1 MSESYIGLAPSYG
14 VFEKQVISSF
24 DKLDASSTPQTY
36 TKYALDF
43 DVVQSTQ
50 ILVSLDGIVQE
61 PDYSYSVGRDASGNM
76 QLSFADDL
84 GGGNDYAGAR
94 TVGSVT
100 LTSGSTTISTV
111 SNTGVFNIGQP
122 VGGNASIPANTFIT
136 AIPSSTTLT
145 ISNAATGSGSANQT
159 IKIGSRIFV
168 TYLGKQ
174 LLTPSANN
182 ANTYPKLDLFTGDGS
197 DTTFV
202 LSATPPSAGA
212 LMVFV
217 DGVFQREGSSNAWT
231 LSGDTLTFT
240 TAPANTAAIAVMHL
254 ATEQSFLPTVVDR
267 TVTNAK
273 ISLSNSNTNTQPTK
287 NTNFSAST
295 LTINSA
301 GTGKTYTVDDLLVYL
316 NGVCLTPTTDYTVS
330 GTTLTLVD
338 NGGSALAAPSGS
350 TIVVRYLPK

>member
-14 VFEKQVISSF
+14 VFEKQVIAGTTATSY
-24 DKLDASSTPQTY
+24 P
-36 TKYALDF
+36 LDF
-43 DVVQSTQ
+43 DVVQATQ
-50 ILVSLDGIVQE
+50 LMVSLDGIVQE

-76 QLSFADDL
+76 QLTFASAL
-84 GGGNDYAGAR
+84 TEQTAS
-94 TVGSVT
+94 SVA
-100 LTSGSTTISTV
+100 LTSGSTTISSVT
-111 SNTGVFNIGQP
+111 NTGLYNVGQP
-122 VGGNASIPANTFIT
+122 ITGNDNIPANTFIT

-145 ISNAATGSGSANQT
+145 ISNAATGGDGTANKT

-202 LSATPPSAGA
+202 LSTTPPSAGA
-212 LMVFV
+212 IMVFV

-240 TAPANTAAIAVMHL
+240 AAPANTANIAVMHL

-267 TVTNAK
+267 SVTNAK
-273 ISLSNSNTNTQPTK
+273 ISLSNSNANTSPTID
-287 NTNFSAST
+287 NNFGAAT
-295 LTINSA
+295 KTINSA

-316 NGVCLTPTTDYTVS
+316 NGVHLIPTTDYTVS
-330 GTTLTLVD
+330 GTTLTLV
-338 NGGSALAAPSGS
+338 GGAPGAGS
-350 TIVVRYLPK
+350 SLVVRYLPK

>member
-14 VFEKQVISSF
+14 VFEKQVIAGTTATS
-24 DKLDASSTPQTY
+24 
-36 TKYALDF
+36 YALDF
-43 DVVQSTQ
+43 DVVQATQ
-50 ILVSLDGIVQE
+50 LMVSLDGIVQE
-61 PDYSYSVGRDASGNM
+61 PDYSYSVGRSATGTM
-76 QLSFADDL
+76 QLTFASAL
-84 GGGNDYAGAR
+84 TEQTAS
-94 TVGSVT
+94 SVT
-100 LTSGSTTISTV
+100 LTSGSTTISAV
-111 SNTGVFNIGQP
+111 SNTGVYNVGQP
-122 VGGNASIPANTFIT
+122 ITGNANIPANTFIT
-136 AIPSSTTLT
+136 AIPSSSTLT

-212 LMVFV
+212 IMVFV

-231 LSGDTLTFT
+231 LSGDTVTFT
-240 TAPANTAAIAVMHL
+240 AAPANTANIAVMHL

-273 ISLSNSNTNTQPTK
+273 ISLSNSNANTSPTID
-287 NTNFSAST
+287 NNFGAAT
-295 LTINSA
+295 KTINSA

-316 NGVCLTPTTDYTVS
+316 NGVHLIPTTDYTVS
-330 GTTLTLVD
+330 GTTLTLV
-338 NGGSALAAPSGS
+338 GGAPGAGS
-350 TIVVRYLPK
+350 SLVVRYLPK

>member
-14 VFEKQVISSF
+14 VFEKQVIAGTTATSY
-24 DKLDASSTPQTY
+24 P
-36 TKYALDF
+36 LDF
-43 DVVQSTQ
+43 DVVQATQ
-50 ILVSLDGIVQE
+50 LMVSLDGIVQE

-76 QLSFADDL
+76 QLTFASAL
-84 GGGNDYAGAR
+84 TEQTAS
-94 TVGSVT
+94 SVT
-100 LTSGSTTISTV
+100 LTSGSTTISAVT
-111 SNTGVFNIGQP
+111 NTGLYNVGQP
-122 VGGNASIPANTFIT
+122 ITGNANIPANTFIT

-202 LSATPPSAGA
+202 LSTTPPSAGA

-231 LSGDTLTFT
+231 LSGDTVTFT
-240 TAPANTAAIAVMHL
+240 AAPANTANISVMHL

-273 ISLSNSNTNTQPTK
+273 ISLSNSNANTAPTID
-287 NTNFSAST
+287 NNFGAAT
-295 LTINSA
+295 KTINSA

-316 NGVCLTPTTDYTVS
+316 NGVHLIPTTDYTVS
-330 GTTLTLVD
+330 GTTLTLV
-338 NGGSALAAPSGS
+338 GGAPGAGS
-350 TIVVRYLPK
+350 SLVVRYLPK

>member
-14 VFEKQVISSF
+14 VFEKQVIAGTTATSY
-24 DKLDASSTPQTY
+24 P
-36 TKYALDF
+36 LDF
-43 DVVQSTQ
+43 DVVQATQ
-50 ILVSLDGIVQE
+50 LMVSLDGIVQE
-61 PDYSYSVGRDASGNM
+61 PDYSYSVGRDENGKM
-76 QLSFADDL
+76 QLTFASAL
-84 GGGNDYAGAR
+84 TEQTAS
-94 TVGSVT
+94 SVT
-100 LTSGSTTISTV
+100 LTSGSTTISAVT
-111 SNTGVFNIGQP
+111 NTGLYNVGQP
-122 VGGNASIPANTFIT
+122 ITGNANIPANTFIT

-182 ANTYPKLDLFTGDGS
+182 ARTYPKLDLFTGDGS
-197 DTTFV
+197 DTPFV

-212 LMVFV
+212 IMVFV

-240 TAPANTAAIAVMHL
+240 AAPANTANIAVMHL

-273 ISLSNSNTNTQPTK
+273 ISLSNSNANTSPTID
-287 NTNFSAST
+287 NNFGAAT
-295 LTINSA
+295 KTINSA

-316 NGVCLTPTTDYTVS
+316 NGVHLIPTTDYTVS
-330 GTTLTLVD
+330 GTTLTLV
-338 NGGSALAAPSGS
+338 GGAPGAGS
-350 TIVVRYLPK
+350 SLVVRYLPK

>member
-14 VFEKQVISSF
+14 VFEKQVIAGTTATS
-24 DKLDASSTPQTY
+24 
-36 TKYALDF
+36 YALDF
-43 DVVQSTQ
+43 DVVQATQ
-50 ILVSLDGIVQE
+50 LMVSLDGIVQE

-76 QLSFADDL
+76 QLTFASAL
-84 GGGNDYAGAR
+84 TEQTAS
-94 TVGSVT
+94 SVT
-100 LTSGSTTISTV
+100 LTSGSTTISAV
-111 SNTGVFNIGQP
+111 SNTGLYNVGQP
-122 VGGNASIPANTFIT
+122 ITGNANIPANTFIT
-136 AIPSSTTLT
+136 AIPSSSTLT

-202 LSATPPSAGA
+202 LSTTPPSAGA
-212 LMVFV
+212 IMVFV

-231 LSGDTLTFT
+231 LSGDTVTFT
-240 TAPANTAAIAVMHL
+240 AAPANTANISVMHL

-273 ISLSNSNTNTQPTK
+273 ISLSNSNANTAPTID
-287 NTNFSAST
+287 NNFGAAT
-295 LTINSA
+295 KTINSA

-316 NGVCLTPTTDYTVS
+316 NGVHLIPTTDYTVS
-330 GTTLTLVD
+330 GTTLTLV
-338 NGGSALAAPSGS
+338 GGAPGAGS
-350 TIVVRYLPK
+350 SLVVRYLPK

>member
-14 VFEKQVISSF
+14 VFEKQVIAGTTATS
-24 DKLDASSTPQTY
+24 
-36 TKYALDF
+36 YALDF
-43 DVVQSTQ
+43 DVVQATQ
-50 ILVSLDGIVQE
+50 LMVSLDGIVQE
-61 PDYSYSVGRDASGNM
+61 PDYSYSVGRSATGTM
-76 QLSFADDL
+76 QLTFASAL
-84 GGGNDYAGAR
+84 TEQTAS
-94 TVGSVT
+94 SVT
-100 LTSGSTTISTV
+100 LTSGSTTISAV
-111 SNTGVFNIGQP
+111 SNTGVYNVGQP
-122 VGGNASIPANTFIT
+122 VTGNANIPANTFIT
-136 AIPSSTTLT
+136 AIPSSSTLT

-182 ANTYPKLDLFTGDGS
+182 ARTYPKLDLFTGDGA

-202 LSATPPSAGA
+202 LSTTPPSAGA
-212 LMVFV
+212 IMVFV

-240 TAPANTAAIAVMHL
+240 AAPANTANIAVMHL

-273 ISLSNSNTNTQPTK
+273 ISLSNSNTNTQPTID
-287 NTNFSAST
+287 NNFAAAT
-295 LTINSA
+295 KTINSA

-316 NGVCLTPTTDYTVS
+316 NGVHLIPTTDYTVS
-330 GTTLTLVD
+330 GTTLTLV
-338 NGGSALAAPSGS
+338 GGAPGAGS
-350 TIVVRYLPK
+350 SLVVRYLPK

>member
-14 VFEKQVISSF
+14 VFEKQVIAGTTATSY
-24 DKLDASSTPQTY
+24 P
-36 TKYALDF
+36 LDF
-43 DVVQSTQ
+43 DVVQATQ
-50 ILVSLDGIVQE
+50 LMVSLDGIVQE

-76 QLSFADDL
+76 QLTFASAL
-84 GGGNDYAGAR
+84 TEQTAS
-94 TVGSVT
+94 SVA
-100 LTSGSTTISTV
+100 LTSGSTTISAVT
-111 SNTGVFNIGQP
+111 NTGLYNVGQP
-122 VGGNASIPANTFIT
+122 ITGNANIPANTFIT

-202 LSATPPSAGA
+202 LSTTPPSAGA
-212 LMVFV
+212 IMVFV

-231 LSGDTLTFT
+231 LSGDTVTFT
-240 TAPANTAAIAVMHL
+240 AAPANTANISVMHL

-273 ISLSNSNTNTQPTK
+273 ISLSNSNANTAPTK

-316 NGVCLTPTTDYTVS
+316 NGVHLIPTTDYTVS
-330 GTTLTLVD
+330 GTTLTLV
-338 NGGSALAAPSGS
+338 GGAPGAGS
-350 TIVVRYLPK
+350 SLVVRYLPK

>member
-14 VFEKQVISSF
+14 VFEKQVIAGTTATS
-24 DKLDASSTPQTY
+24 
-36 TKYALDF
+36 YALDF
-43 DVVQSTQ
+43 DVVQATQ
-50 ILVSLDGIVQE
+50 LMVSLDGIVQE
-61 PDYSYSVGRDASGNM
+61 PDYAYSVGRDASGNM
-76 QLSFADDL
+76 QLTFASAL
-84 GGGNDYAGAR
+84 TEQTAS
-94 TVGSVT
+94 SVA
-100 LTSGSTTISTV
+100 LTSGSTTISSVT
-111 SNTGVFNIGQP
+111 NTGLYNVGQP
-122 VGGNASIPANTFIT
+122 ITGNDNIPANTFIT

-202 LSATPPSAGA
+202 LSTTPPSAGA
-212 LMVFV
+212 IMVFV

-240 TAPANTAAIAVMHL
+240 AAPANTAAIAVMHL

-273 ISLSNSNTNTQPTK
+273 ISLSNSNANTSPTID
-287 NTNFSAST
+287 NNFGAAT
-295 LTINSA
+295 KTINSA

-316 NGVCLTPTTDYTVS
+316 NGVHLIPTTDYTVS
-330 GTTLTLVD
+330 GTTLTLV
-338 NGGSALAAPSGS
+338 GGAPGAGS
-350 TIVVRYLPK
+350 SLVVRYLPK

>member
-14 VFEKQVISSF
+14 VFEKQVIAGTTATSY
-24 DKLDASSTPQTY
+24 P
-36 TKYALDF
+36 LDF
-43 DVVQSTQ
+43 DVVQATQ
-50 ILVSLDGIVQE
+50 LMVSLDGIVQE

-76 QLSFADDL
+76 QLTFASAL
-84 GGGNDYAGAR
+84 TEQTAS
-94 TVGSVT
+94 SVT
-100 LTSGSTTISTV
+100 LTSGSTTISAVT
-111 SNTGVFNIGQP
+111 NTGLYNVGQP
-122 VGGNASIPANTFIT
+122 ITGNANIPANTFIT

-202 LSATPPSAGA
+202 LSTTPPSAGA
-212 LMVFV
+212 IMVFV

-240 TAPANTAAIAVMHL
+240 AAPANTANIAVMHL

-267 TVTNAK
+267 SVTNAK
-273 ISLSNSNTNTQPTK
+273 ISLSNSNANTSPTK

>member
-14 VFEKQVISSF
+14 VFEKQVIAGTTATSY
-24 DKLDASSTPQTY
+24 P
-36 TKYALDF
+36 LDF
-43 DVVQSTQ
+43 DVVQATQ
-50 ILVSLDGIVQE
+50 LMVSLDGIVQE
-61 PDYSYSVGRDASGNM
+61 PDYSYSVGRSATGTM
-76 QLSFADDL
+76 QLTFASAL
-84 GGGNDYAGAR
+84 TEQTAS
-94 TVGSVT
+94 SVT
-100 LTSGSTTISTV
+100 LTSGSTTISAV
-111 SNTGVFNIGQP
+111 SNTGLYNVGQP
-122 VGGNASIPANTFIT
+122 ITGNANIPANTFIT

-197 DTTFV
+197 DTTFD
-202 LSATPPSAGA
+202 LSTTPPSAGA
-212 LMVFV
+212 IMVFV

-240 TAPANTAAIAVMHL
+240 AAPANTAAIAVMHL

-273 ISLSNSNTNTQPTK
+273 ISLSNSNANTSPTID
-287 NTNFSAST
+287 NNFGAAT
-295 LTINSA
+295 KTINSA

-316 NGVCLTPTTDYTVS
+316 NGVHLIPTTDYTVS
-330 GTTLTLVD
+330 GTTLTLV
-338 NGGSALAAPSGS
+338 GGAPGAGS
-350 TIVVRYLPK
+350 SLVVRYLPK

>member
-14 VFEKQVISSF
+14 VFEKQVIAGTTATS
-24 DKLDASSTPQTY
+24 
-36 TKYALDF
+36 YALDF
-43 DVVQSTQ
+43 DVVQATQ
-50 ILVSLDGIVQE
+50 LMVSLDGIVQE
-61 PDYSYSVGRDASGNM
+61 PDYSYSVGRSATGTM
-76 QLSFADDL
+76 QLTFASAL
-84 GGGNDYAGAR
+84 TEQTAS
-94 TVGSVT
+94 SVT
-100 LTSGSTTISTV
+100 LTSGSTTISAV
-111 SNTGVFNIGQP
+111 SNTGLYNVGQP
-122 VGGNASIPANTFIT
+122 ITGNANIPANTFIT

-182 ANTYPKLDLFTGDGS
+182 ANTYPKLDLFTGNGS
-197 DTTFV
+197 LVNFD
-202 LSATPPSAGA
+202 LSTTPPSAGA

-240 TAPANTAAIAVMHL
+240 TAPANTANIAVMHL

-273 ISLSNSNTNTQPTK
+273 ISLSYSNANTSPTT
-287 NTNFSAST
+287 NTNFGAST
-295 LTINSA
+295 LTIKSA

>member
-14 VFEKQVISSF
+14 VFEKQVIAGTTETSY
-24 DKLDASSTPQTY
+24 L
-36 TKYALDF
+36 LDF
-43 DVVQSTQ
+43 DVVQATQ
-50 ILVSLDGIVQE
+50 LMVSLDGIVQE
-61 PDYSYSVGRDASGNM
+61 PDYAYSVGRDASGNM
-76 QLSFADDL
+76 QLTFASAL
-84 GGGNDYAGAR
+84 TEQTAS
-94 TVGSVT
+94 SVT
-100 LTSGSTTISTV
+100 LTSGSTTISAVT
-111 SNTGVFNIGQP
+111 NTGLYNVGQP
-122 VGGNASIPANTFIT
+122 ITGNANIPANTFIT

-212 LMVFV
+212 IMVFV

-231 LSGDTLTFT
+231 LSGDTVTFT
-240 TAPANTAAIAVMHL
+240 AAPANTANISVMHL

-273 ISLSNSNTNTQPTK
+273 ISLSNSNANTAPTID
-287 NTNFSAST
+287 NNFGAAT
-295 LTINSA
+295 KTINSA

-316 NGVCLTPTTDYTVS
+316 NGVHLIPTTDYTVS
-330 GTTLTLVD
+330 GTTLTLV
-338 NGGSALAAPSGS
+338 GGAPGAGS
-350 TIVVRYLPK
+350 SLVVRYLPK

>member
-14 VFEKQVISSF
+14 VFEKQVIAGTTATSY
-24 DKLDASSTPQTY
+24 P
-36 TKYALDF
+36 LDF
-43 DVVQSTQ
+43 DVVQATQ
-50 ILVSLDGIVQE
+50 LMVSLDGIVQE

-76 QLSFADDL
+76 QLTFASAL
-84 GGGNDYAGAR
+84 TEQTAS
-94 TVGSVT
+94 SVA
-100 LTSGSTTISTV
+100 LTSGSTTISAVT
-111 SNTGVFNIGQP
+111 NTGLYNVGQP
-122 VGGNASIPANTFIT
+122 ITGNANIPANTFIT

-202 LSATPPSAGA
+202 LSTTPPSAGA
-212 LMVFV
+212 IMVFV

-231 LSGDTLTFT
+231 LSGDTVTFT
-240 TAPANTAAIAVMHL
+240 AAPANTANISVMHL

-273 ISLSNSNTNTQPTK
+273 ISLSNSNANTAPTK

-301 GTGKTYTVDDLLVYL
+301 GTGKIYTVDDLLVYL

>member
-14 VFEKQVISSF
+14 VFEKQVIAGTTATSY
-24 DKLDASSTPQTY
+24 P
-36 TKYALDF
+36 LDF
-43 DVVQSTQ
+43 DVVQATQ
-50 ILVSLDGIVQE
+50 LMVSLDGIVQE

-76 QLSFADDL
+76 QLTFASAL
-84 GGGNDYAGAR
+84 TEQTAS
-94 TVGSVT
+94 SVT
-100 LTSGSTTISTV
+100 LTSGSTTISAV
-111 SNTGVFNIGQP
+111 SNTGIYNVGQP
-122 VGGNASIPANTFIT
+122 VTGNANIPANTFIT

-182 ANTYPKLDLFTGDGS
+182 ANTYPKLDLFTGNGS
-197 DTTFV
+197 LVNFD
-202 LSATPPSAGA
+202 LSTTPPSAGA
-212 LMVFV
+212 IMVFV

-231 LSGDTLTFT
+231 LSGDTVTFT
-240 TAPANTAAIAVMHL
+240 AAPANTAAIAVMHL

-273 ISLSNSNTNTQPTK
+273 ISLSNSNANTAPTID
-287 NTNFSAST
+287 NNFGAAT
-295 LTINSA
+295 KTINSA

-316 NGVCLTPTTDYTVS
+316 NGVHLIPTTDYTVS
-330 GTTLTLVD
+330 GTTLTLV
-338 NGGSALAAPSGS
+338 GGAPGAGS
-350 TIVVRYLPK
+350 SLVVRYLPK

>member
-50 ILVSLDGIVQE
+50 LLVSLDGIVQE

-84 GGGNDYAGAR
+84 GGGNDYAGGR

-111 SNTGVFNIGQP
+111 SNTGIFNVGQP

-136 AIPSSTTLT
+136 AIPSSSTLT

-182 ANTYPKLDLFTGDGS
+182 ANTYPKLETFTAGGSNAYIDL
-197 DTTFV
+197 TT
-202 LSATPPSAGA
+202 TPPSAGA
-212 LMVFV
+212 IMVFV

-231 LSGDTLTFT
+231 LGGARITFT
-240 TAPANTAAIAVMHL
+240 ATPANGANISVMHL
-254 ATEQSFLPTVVDR
+254 ATEQSFLPTVADAS
-267 TVTNAK
+267 VTNAK
-273 ISLSNSNTNTQPTK
+273 ISLSHSGKTQA
-287 NTNFSAST
+287 NFAAST
-295 LTINSA
+295 FTIDA
-301 GTGKTYTVDDLLVYL
+301 APTGKTYNVHDLLVFL
-316 NGVCLTPTTDYTVS
+316 NGVCLTPTVDYTF
-330 GTTLTLVD
+330 TNNIITLT
-338 NGGSALAAPSGS
+338 GGNAPTGS
-350 TIVVRYLPK
+350 TISVRYLPK

>member
-14 VFEKQVISSF
+14 VFEKQVIAGTTATS
-24 DKLDASSTPQTY
+24 
-36 TKYALDF
+36 YALDF
-43 DVVQSTQ
+43 DVVQATQ
-50 ILVSLDGIVQE
+50 LMVSLDGIVQE
-61 PDYSYSVGRDASGNM
+61 PDYSYSVGRDENGKM
-76 QLSFADDL
+76 QLTFASAL
-84 GGGNDYAGAR
+84 TEQTAS
-94 TVGSVT
+94 SVT
-100 LTSGSTTISTV
+100 LTSGSTTISAV
-111 SNTGVFNIGQP
+111 SNTGLYNVGQP
-122 VGGNASIPANTFIT
+122 ITGNANIPANTFIT

-202 LSATPPSAGA
+202 LSTTPPSAGA
-212 LMVFV
+212 IMVFV

-240 TAPANTAAIAVMHL
+240 AAPANTANIAVMHL

-267 TVTNAK
+267 SVTNAK
-273 ISLSNSNTNTQPTK
+273 ISLSNSNANTSPTID
-287 NTNFSAST
+287 NNFGAAT
-295 LTINSA
+295 KTINSA

-316 NGVCLTPTTDYTVS
+316 NGVHLIPTTDYTVS
-330 GTTLTLVD
+330 GTTLTLV
-338 NGGSALAAPSGS
+338 GGAPGAGS
-350 TIVVRYLPK
+350 SLVVRYLPK

>member
-14 VFEKQVISSF
+14 VFEKQVIAGTTATS
-24 DKLDASSTPQTY
+24 
-36 TKYALDF
+36 YALDF
-43 DVVQSTQ
+43 DVVQATQ
-50 ILVSLDGIVQE
+50 LMVSLDGIVQE
-61 PDYSYSVGRDASGNM
+61 PDYAYSVGRDASGNM
-76 QLSFADDL
+76 QLTFASAL
-84 GGGNDYAGAR
+84 TEQTAS
-94 TVGSVT
+94 SVT
-100 LTSGSTTISTV
+100 LTSGSTTISAVT
-111 SNTGVFNIGQP
+111 NTGLYNVGQP
-122 VGGNASIPANTFIT
+122 VTGNANIPANTFIT

-182 ANTYPKLDLFTGDGS
+182 ANTYPKLDLFTGNGS
-197 DTTFV
+197 LVNFD
-202 LSATPPSAGA
+202 LSTTPPSAGA

-231 LSGDTLTFT
+231 LSGDTVTFT
-240 TAPANTAAIAVMHL
+240 GAPANTAAIAVMHL

-273 ISLSNSNTNTQPTK
+273 ISLSNSNANTSPTID
-287 NTNFSAST
+287 NNFGAAT
-295 LTINSA
+295 KTINSA

-316 NGVCLTPTTDYTVS
+316 NGVHLIPTTDYTVS
-330 GTTLTLVD
+330 GTTLTLV
-338 NGGSALAAPSGS
+338 GGAPGAGS
-350 TIVVRYLPK
+350 SLVVRYLPK

>member
-14 VFEKQVISSF
+14 VFEKQVIAGTTATSY
-24 DKLDASSTPQTY
+24 P
-36 TKYALDF
+36 LDF
-43 DVVQSTQ
+43 DVVQATQ
-50 ILVSLDGIVQE
+50 LMVSLDGIVQE

-76 QLSFADDL
+76 QLTFASAL
-84 GGGNDYAGAR
+84 AEQTAS
-94 TVGSVT
+94 SVT
-100 LTSGSTTISTV
+100 LTSRSTTISSVT
-111 SNTGVFNIGQP
+111 NTGLYNVGQP
-122 VGGNASIPANTFIT
+122 ITGNANIPANTFIT

-202 LSATPPSAGA
+202 LSTTPPSAGA
-212 LMVFV
+212 IMVFV

-231 LSGDTLTFT
+231 LSGDTVTFT
-240 TAPANTAAIAVMHL
+240 AAPANTANISVMHL

-273 ISLSNSNTNTQPTK
+273 ISLSNSNANTAPTID
-287 NTNFSAST
+287 NNFGAAT
-295 LTINSA
+295 KTINSA

-316 NGVCLTPTTDYTVS
+316 NGVHLIPTTDYTVS
-330 GTTLTLVD
+330 GTTLTLV
-338 NGGSALAAPSGS
+338 GGAPGAGS
-350 TIVVRYLPK
+350 SLVVRYLPK

>member
-14 VFEKQVISSF
+14 VFEKQVIAGTTATSY
-24 DKLDASSTPQTY
+24 P
-36 TKYALDF
+36 LDF
-43 DVVQSTQ
+43 DVAQATQ
-50 ILVSLDGIVQE
+50 LMVSLDGIVQE

-76 QLSFADDL
+76 QLTFASAL
-84 GGGNDYAGAR
+84 TEQTAS
-94 TVGSVT
+94 SVT
-100 LTSGSTTISTV
+100 LTSGSTTISAVT
-111 SNTGVFNIGQP
+111 NTGLYNVGQP
-122 VGGNASIPANTFIT
+122 ITGNANIPANTFIT

-212 LMVFV
+212 IMVFV

-231 LSGDTLTFT
+231 LSGDTVTFT
-240 TAPANTAAIAVMHL
+240 AAPANTANISVMHL

-273 ISLSNSNTNTQPTK
+273 ISLSNSNANTAPTID
-287 NTNFSAST
+287 NNFGAAT
-295 LTINSA
+295 KTINSA

-316 NGVCLTPTTDYTVS
+316 NGVHLIPTTDYTVS
-330 GTTLTLVD
+330 GTTLTLV
-338 NGGSALAAPSGS
+338 GGAPGAGS
-350 TIVVRYLPK
+350 SLVVRYLPK

>member
-14 VFEKQVISSF
+14 VFEKQVI
-24 DKLDASSTPQTY
+24 AGTTA
-36 TKYALDF
+36 TTYALDF
-43 DVVQSTQ
+43 DVVQATQ
-50 ILVSLDGIVQE
+50 LMVSLDGIVQE
-61 PDYSYSVGRDASGNM
+61 PDYAYSVGRSATGTM
-76 QLSFADDL
+76 QLNFASAL
-84 GGGNDYAGAR
+84 TEQTASS
-94 TVGSVT
+94 TT
-100 LTSGSTTISTV
+100 LTSGSTTISALA
-111 SNTGVFNIGQP
+111 NTGLYNVGQP
-122 VGGNASIPANTFIT
+122 ITGNANIPANTFIT

-202 LSATPPSAGA
+202 LSTTPPSAGA
-212 LMVFV
+212 IMVFV

-254 ATEQSFLPTVVDR
+254 ATEQSFLPTVTDR

-273 ISLSNSNTNTQPTK
+273 ISLSNSNANTSPTIDNSFAAATK
-287 NTNFSAST
+287 
-295 LTINSA
+295 TINSA

-316 NGVCLTPTTDYTVS
+316 NGVHLIPTTDYTVS
-330 GTTLTLVD
+330 GTTLTLV
-338 NGGSALAAPSGS
+338 GGAPGAGS
-350 TIVVRYLPK
+350 SLVVRYLPK

>member
-14 VFEKQVISSF
+14 VFEKQVIAGTTETSY
-24 DKLDASSTPQTY
+24 L
-36 TKYALDF
+36 LDF
-43 DVVQSTQ
+43 DVVQATQ
-50 ILVSLDGIVQE
+50 LMVSLDGIVQE
-61 PDYSYSVGRDASGNM
+61 PDYAYSVGRDASGNM
-76 QLSFADDL
+76 QLTFADPL
-84 GGGNDYAGAR
+84 TEQTAS
-94 TVGSVT
+94 SVA
-100 LTSGSTTISTV
+100 LTSGSTTISSVT
-111 SNTGVFNIGQP
+111 NTGLYNVGQP
-122 VGGNASIPANTFIT
+122 ITGNANIPANTFIT
-136 AIPSSTTLT
+136 AIPRSTTLT

-202 LSATPPSAGA
+202 LSTTPPSAGA
-212 LMVFV
+212 IMVFV

-240 TAPANTAAIAVMHL
+240 AAPANTANIAVMHL

-267 TVTNAK
+267 SVTNAK
-273 ISLSNSNTNTQPTK
+273 ISLSNSNANTSPTK

>member
-14 VFEKQVISSF
+14 VFEKQVIAGTTATS
-24 DKLDASSTPQTY
+24 
-36 TKYALDF
+36 YALDF
-43 DVVQSTQ
+43 DVVQATQ
-50 ILVSLDGIVQE
+50 LMVSLDGIVQE
-61 PDYSYSVGRDASGNM
+61 PDYAYSVGRSATGTM
-76 QLSFADDL
+76 QLTFASAL
-84 GGGNDYAGAR
+84 TEQTAS
-94 TVGSVT
+94 SVT
-100 LTSGSTTISTV
+100 LTSGSTTISAV
-111 SNTGVFNIGQP
+111 SNTGVYNVGQP
-122 VGGNASIPANTFIT
+122 ITGNANIPANTFIT
-136 AIPSSTTLT
+136 AIPSSSTLT

-182 ANTYPKLDLFTGDGS
+182 ANTYPKLDLFTGNGS
-197 DTTFV
+197 LVNFV

-212 LMVFV
+212 IMVFV

-231 LSGDTLTFT
+231 LSGDTVTFT
-240 TAPANTAAIAVMHL
+240 GAPANTAAIAVMHL

-273 ISLSNSNTNTQPTK
+273 ISLSYSNANTSPTT

-295 LTINSA
+295 LTIKSA

>member
-14 VFEKQVISSF
+14 VFEKQVIAGTTETSY
-24 DKLDASSTPQTY
+24 L
-36 TKYALDF
+36 LDF
-43 DVVQSTQ
+43 DVVQATQ
-50 ILVSLDGIVQE
+50 LMVSLDGIVQE
-61 PDYSYSVGRDASGNM
+61 PDYSYSVGRDENGKM
-76 QLSFADDL
+76 QLTFASAL
-84 GGGNDYAGAR
+84 TEQTAS
-94 TVGSVT
+94 SVT
-100 LTSGSTTISTV
+100 LTSGSTTISAVT
-111 SNTGVFNIGQP
+111 NTGLYNVGQP
-122 VGGNASIPANTFIT
+122 ITGNANIPANTFIT

-212 LMVFV
+212 IMVFV

-240 TAPANTAAIAVMHL
+240 AAPANTANIAVMHL

-273 ISLSNSNTNTQPTK
+273 ISLSNSNTNTQPTID
-287 NTNFSAST
+287 NNFAAAT
-295 LTINSA
+295 KTINSA

-316 NGVCLTPTTDYTVS
+316 NGVHLIPTTDYTVS
-330 GTTLTLVD
+330 GTTLTLV
-338 NGGSALAAPSGS
+338 GGAPGAGS
-350 TIVVRYLPK
+350 SLVVRYLPK

>member
-14 VFEKQVISSF
+14 VFEKQVIAGTTATSY
-24 DKLDASSTPQTY
+24 P
-36 TKYALDF
+36 LDF
-43 DVVQSTQ
+43 DVVQATQ
-50 ILVSLDGIVQE
+50 LMVSLDGIVQE
-61 PDYSYSVGRDASGNM
+61 PDYSYSVGRSATGTM
-76 QLSFADDL
+76 QLTFASAL
-84 GGGNDYAGAR
+84 TEQTAS
-94 TVGSVT
+94 SVT
-100 LTSGSTTISTV
+100 LTSGSTTISAV
-111 SNTGVFNIGQP
+111 SNTGLYNVGQP
-122 VGGNASIPANTFIT
+122 ITGNANIPANTFIT

-202 LSATPPSAGA
+202 LSTTPPSAGA
-212 LMVFV
+212 IMVFV

-240 TAPANTAAIAVMHL
+240 AAPANTANIAVMHL

-267 TVTNAK
+267 SVTNAK
-273 ISLSNSNTNTQPTK
+273 ISLSNSNANTSPTID
-287 NTNFSAST
+287 NNFGAAT
-295 LTINSA
+295 KTINSA

-316 NGVCLTPTTDYTVS
+316 NGVHLIPTTDYTVS
-330 GTTLTLVD
+330 GTTLTLV
-338 NGGSALAAPSGS
+338 GGAPGAGS
-350 TIVVRYLPK
+350 SLVVRYLPK

>member
-14 VFEKQVISSF
+14 VFEKQVIAGTTATSY
-24 DKLDASSTPQTY
+24 P
-36 TKYALDF
+36 LDF
-43 DVVQSTQ
+43 DVVQATQ
-50 ILVSLDGIVQE
+50 LMVSLDGIVQE
-61 PDYSYSVGRDASGNM
+61 PDYAYSVGRDASGNM
-76 QLSFADDL
+76 QLTFASAL
-84 GGGNDYAGAR
+84 TEQTAS
-94 TVGSVT
+94 SVT
-100 LTSGSTTISTV
+100 LTSGSTTISALA
-111 SNTGVFNIGQP
+111 NTGLYNVGQP
-122 VGGNASIPANTFIT
+122 ITGNANIPANTFIT
-136 AIPSSTTLT
+136 AIPSSSTLT

-212 LMVFV
+212 IMVFV

-240 TAPANTAAIAVMHL
+240 AAPANTANISVMHL

-273 ISLSNSNTNTQPTK
+273 ISLSNSNANTSPTID
-287 NTNFSAST
+287 NNFGAAT
-295 LTINSA
+295 KTINSA

-316 NGVCLTPTTDYTVS
+316 NGVHLIPTTDYTVS
-330 GTTLTLVD
+330 GTTLTLV
-338 NGGSALAAPSGS
+338 GGAPGAGS
-350 TIVVRYLPK
+350 SLVVRYLPK

>member
-14 VFEKQVISSF
+14 VFEKQVIAGTTATSY
-24 DKLDASSTPQTY
+24 P
-36 TKYALDF
+36 LDF
-43 DVVQSTQ
+43 DVVQATQ
-50 ILVSLDGIVQE
+50 LMVSLDGIVQE
-61 PDYSYSVGRDASGNM
+61 PDYSYSVGRSATGTM
-76 QLSFADDL
+76 QLTFASAL
-84 GGGNDYAGAR
+84 TEQTAS
-94 TVGSVT
+94 SVT
-100 LTSGSTTISTV
+100 LTSGSTTISAV
-111 SNTGVFNIGQP
+111 SNTGLYNVGQP
-122 VGGNASIPANTFIT
+122 ITGNANIPANTFIT

-182 ANTYPKLDLFTGDGS
+182 ARTYPKLDLFTGDGS

-202 LSATPPSAGA
+202 LSTTPPSAGA
-212 LMVFV
+212 IMVFV

-240 TAPANTAAIAVMHL
+240 AAPANTANIAVMHL

-267 TVTNAK
+267 SVTNAK
-273 ISLSNSNTNTQPTK
+273 ISLSNSNANTSPTID
-287 NTNFSAST
+287 NNFGAAT
-295 LTINSA
+295 KTINSA

-316 NGVCLTPTTDYTVS
+316 NGVHLIPTTDYTVS
-330 GTTLTLVD
+330 GTTLTLV
-338 NGGSALAAPSGS
+338 GGAPGAGS
-350 TIVVRYLPK
+350 SLVVRYLPK

>member
-14 VFEKQVISSF
+14 VFEKQVIAGTTATS
-24 DKLDASSTPQTY
+24 
-36 TKYALDF
+36 YALDF
-43 DVVQSTQ
+43 DVVQATQ
-50 ILVSLDGIVQE
+50 LMVSLDGIVQE
-61 PDYSYSVGRDASGNM
+61 PDYSYSVGRDENGKM
-76 QLSFADDL
+76 QLTFASAL
-84 GGGNDYAGAR
+84 TEQTAS
-94 TVGSVT
+94 SVT
-100 LTSGSTTISTV
+100 LTSGSTTISAV
-111 SNTGVFNIGQP
+111 SNTGLYNVGQP
-122 VGGNASIPANTFIT
+122 ITGNANIPANTIIT

-202 LSATPPSAGA
+202 LSTTPPSAGA
-212 LMVFV
+212 IMVFV

-240 TAPANTAAIAVMHL
+240 AAPANTANIAVMHL

-273 ISLSNSNTNTQPTK
+273 ISLSYSNANTAPTT

-295 LTINSA
+295 LTIKSA
-301 GTGKTYTVDDLLVYL
+301 GTGKAYTVDDLLVYL

-338 NGGSALAAPSGS
+338 NGGAALAAPSGS

>member
-14 VFEKQVISSF
+14 VFEKQVIAGTTATSY
-24 DKLDASSTPQTY
+24 P
-36 TKYALDF
+36 LDF
-43 DVVQSTQ
+43 DVVQATQ
-50 ILVSLDGIVQE
+50 LMVSLDGIVQE
-61 PDYSYSVGRDASGNM
+61 PDYAYSVGRDASGNM

-84 GGGNDYAGAR
+84 GGGNDYGGGK
-94 TVGSVT
+94 TVSSTT
-100 LTSGSTTISTV
+100 LTSGSTTISAV
-111 SNTGVFNIGQP
+111 SNTGLFNVGQP
-122 VGGNASIPANTFIT
+122 VGGNANIPANTFIT

-202 LSATPPSAGA
+202 LSTTPPSAGA
-212 LMVFV
+212 IMVFV

-240 TAPANTAAIAVMHL
+240 AAPANTANIAVMHL

-273 ISLSNSNTNTQPTK
+273 ISLSNSNANTSPTID
-287 NTNFSAST
+287 NNFAAAT
-295 LTINSA
+295 KTINSA

-316 NGVCLTPTTDYTVS
+316 NGVHLIPTTDYTVS
-330 GTTLTLVD
+330 GTTLTLV
-338 NGGSALAAPSGS
+338 GGAPGAGS
-350 TIVVRYLPK
+350 SLVVRYLPK

>member
-14 VFEKQVISSF
+14 VFEKQVIAGTTATSY
-24 DKLDASSTPQTY
+24 P
-36 TKYALDF
+36 LDF
-43 DVVQSTQ
+43 DVVQATQ
-50 ILVSLDGIVQE
+50 LMVSLDGIVQE
-61 PDYSYSVGRDASGNM
+61 PDYSYSVGRDASGTM
-76 QLSFADDL
+76 QLTFASAL
-84 GGGNDYAGAR
+84 TEQTAS
-94 TVGSVT
+94 SVT
-100 LTSGSTTISTV
+100 LTSGSTTISAVT
-111 SNTGVFNIGQP
+111 NTGLYNVGQP
-122 VGGNASIPANTFIT
+122 ITGNANIPANTFIT

-202 LSATPPSAGA
+202 LSTTPPSAGA
-212 LMVFV
+212 IMVFV

-240 TAPANTAAIAVMHL
+240 AAPANTANIAVMHL

-267 TVTNAK
+267 SVTNAK
-273 ISLSNSNTNTQPTK
+273 ISLSNSNANTSPTID
-287 NTNFSAST
+287 NNFGAAT
-295 LTINSA
+295 KTINSA

-316 NGVCLTPTTDYTVS
+316 NGVHLIPTTDYTVS
-330 GTTLTLVD
+330 GTTLTLV
-338 NGGSALAAPSGS
+338 GGAPGAGS
-350 TIVVRYLPK
+350 SLVVRYLPK